1 YIDQNTAIQT
11 NLINKLNEQLDLC
24 FNQLN
29 NKEQTSQP
37 SNTNLQHSNIA
48 PQTHN
53 YEFNLAQSDSH
64 EKNNNTHNT
73 NQQGNCPL
81 TPILNNLIISSN
93 SHGATQEAARTTFTT
108 NGILKVKVTTRRY
121 SSFDYSSNDLSP
133 VCGFNNPHAT

>member
-1 YIDQNTAIQT
+1 MIISTIKAYIDQNMATQT
-11 NLINKLNEQLDLC
+11 NLINKLNERLDLC

-48 PQTHN
+48 PLTHN
-53 YEFNLAQSDSH
+53 HEFNLAQH

-73 NQQGNCPL
+73 NQQSNCPL

-93 SHGATQEAARTTFTT
+93 SHGATQEAAHTTFTT
-108 NGILKVKVTTRRY
+108 NASGQGIHTAQ
-121 SSFDYSSNDLSP
+121 FNLSHHITASGPP
-133 VCGFNNPHAT
+133 VL